1 MAQTLDFYIDVDS
14 GILLPQGAVGA
25 GSIPDFTRN
34 DVYTFRARLRQKD
47 FLGNLRD
54 YDTTGVAV
62 KFAIGDIDDGPSS
75 GQFKLIFNGVT
86 SNAITYSEDEITTA
100 LNIYT
105 AISNNVSTVTTY
117 GLEADSYVLTATQS
131 NTALSFSG
139 DSFTLF
145 PSSNVQ
151 ISTRRNPTTGVN
163 AQQIVKLRKNPAV
176 YSDSFSQSPTAGIV
190 SLTKIQDGGTSP
202 VANETY
208 RLIVGNDAEGG
219 SFVLNYGTNS
229 TTGIPI
235 GATAISFTDAL
246 TSVTGIGADN
256 VSVDVGNASG
266 EYIISFVRGLGATNI
281 ATALSLDASGV
292 IFANFLQALVTMGTS
307 ELDELFADSGEDV
320 ITPTL
325 EIEVSES
332 TKKKT
337 VFQGQVNVRRDLIQT
352 GNVVPGAQASY
363 YTKSEVD
370 SIFVEDAS
378 TGVAGSVDAANWK
391 LKDSSADSSIDWQNR
406 KLFDGATE
414 YVRWDNGL
422 GFYGATAIAKPTGV
436 NLINSVSSLGLLS
449 YSTPTGNN
457 VVSNLVSAG
466 ILSTSATYG
475 VFPASIKTITTTV
488 TLSFGTVGA
497 NDTTSVTTTVTGVSA
512 NDIVLLGLPSAL
524 SAGLAFYAHVSAT
537 DIVEV
542 DAVNGTNTSRT
553 QSPQTFRITAIGY

>member
-1 MAQTLDFYIDVDS
+1 MSQTLDFYIDVDS
-14 GILLPQGAVGA
+14 GIILPQGAVAA
-25 GSIPDFTRN
+25 GVIPDLTRN
-34 DVYTFRARLRQKD
+34 DVYNFRARLLQKD
-47 FLGNLRD
+47 AFGNLND
-54 YDTTGVAV
+54 FDTTGIGV

-105 AISNNVSTVTTY
+105 AVSNIVSTVTTY

-151 ISTRRNPTTGVN
+151 ISTRRNPATGVN

-176 YSDSFSQSPTAGIV
+176 YSDSFITSPTLGNT
-190 SLTKIQDGGTSP
+190 SLVKTQSGSGSP
-202 VANETY
+202 DYKNTIY
-208 RLIVGNDAEGG
+208 LLTIGNDALGG
-219 SFVLNYGTNS
+219 SFSLAFSGNS
-229 TTGIPI
+229 TTGIPF
-235 GATAISFTDAL
+235 GALPSEITSLLNAVTAARPYYP
-246 TSVTGIGADN
+246 
-256 VSVDVGNASG
+256 SVDSANSTGQ
-266 EYIISFVRGLGATNI
+266 YTIRFGAPGDINDLT
-281 ATALSLDASGV
+281 LDAGGLQY
-292 IFANFLQALVTMGTS
+292 ANFLQATVTMGTS
-307 ELDELFADSGEDV
+307 ELDELFADSGEDI
-320 ITPTL
+320 ITPIL
-325 EIEVSES
+325 EIEVTES
-332 TKKKT
+332 NKKRT
-337 VFQGQVNVRRDLIQT
+337 VFQGEVNIRRDLIQV

-363 YTKSEVD
+363 YTKSEANAL
-370 SIFVEDAS
+370 FVEDS
-378 TGVAGSVDAANWK
+378 TSGTAGSIDAASFK
-391 LKDSSADSSIDWQNR
+391 LRDSSGNESVDWQNR

-488 TLSFGTVGA
+488 TLSFGTVNA
-497 NDTTSVTTTVTGVSA
+497 NDTTSVSTTVTGVSA
-512 NDIVLLGLPSAL
+512 NDIVLLGLPTAL
-524 SAGLAFYAHVSAT
+524 SAGLAFYAHVSAA